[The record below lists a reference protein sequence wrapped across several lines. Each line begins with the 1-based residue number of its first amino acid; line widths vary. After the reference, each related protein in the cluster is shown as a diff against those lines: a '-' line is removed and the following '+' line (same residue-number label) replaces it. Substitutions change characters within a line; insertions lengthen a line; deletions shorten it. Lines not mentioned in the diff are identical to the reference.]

1 MLCKRGLQS
10 RRARWGVGGMLVAAL
25 ILTGCSQGTGIPS
38 ASNPTSGQ
46 ALRTSSSPPSG
57 RARST
62 FRRVGQRP
70 RARSG
75 RTRRNR
81 MDCNLNI
88 LAGLDHDEPIY
99 DGDFADP
106 SALAVSNTLYFYA
119 SSSSPSTYDHG
130 ANVPVIALSRGDG
143 FSGRFLGDALPK
155 VPSWTVSGY
164 QWGPDVWE
172 RPDGTYVL
180 YYSTPATVPLGCLA
194 SPPAHGCVKTTHGE
208 TNAECISRATA
219 TTPTGPFVDNST
231 SAFICPLDEGGAI
244 DPSVFVAS
252 DGTPWLLW
260 KSDGDC
266 CDESTSIYTQQLS
279 SDGLSTAGPPHR
291 LLGATQPWEDKLVE
305 APTMIQDGN
314 HYWLFYS
321 GSLWGHKTYGI
332 GIASCESVTG
342 PCTKP
347 LDHAWVSSDADGV
360 SDQGPGGEE
369 FYETGSIVWMVHHG
383 LAPGQTGN
391 SAQRRLY
398 VDLVAFPPGSSRTS
412 PPGSRRR
419 RWPRRRSTTETL
431 LSRRTPR
438 RHTSRCCTWRACR
451 RPRVTQRSSQ
461 PGRRPAPTSPTRR
474 ATRTSSR
481 RSRHANSRCTSP
493 PWRSSWRLSTS
504 ALAHPRGHDNHG
516 RCSEPVGPDE
526 LSTLHCPG
534 VLAAHSFGTADP
546 WPRKGVTSRP
556 DPGSGRARLGTAW
569 HAWHGPFQAR
579 VSPSAAPLHLVDQ
592 RLLNRGFQE

>member
-1 MLCKRGLQS
+1 MHLSQRGLQQ
-10 RRARWGVGGMLVAAL
+10 RRAKCAVGGLLVAAFVL
-25 ILTGCSQGTGIPS
+25 AGCSQGTSNPS
-38 ASNPTSGQ
+38 ASSPTTAAGLSHVLTPSVRTGQIYVPPGRSATKGPVGANPSQ
-46 ALRTSSSPPSG
+46 AEGLP
-57 RARST
+57 
-62 FRRVGQRP
+62 
-70 RARSG
+70 
-75 RTRRNR
+75 
-81 MDCNLNI
+81 LNI

-119 SSSSPSTYDHG
+119 SSSSPSKYDHG

-219 TTPTGPFVDNST
+219 STPTGPFIDTST

-244 DPSVFVAS
+244 DPSVFVAT

-305 APTMIQDGN
+305 APTMIQDHN
-314 HYWLFYS
+314 RYWLFYS

-398 VDLVAFPPGSSRTS
+398 VDLVAFPPGKLPHLAARQPAAALAAAEIYYGDPSLPKDPKAAYLKVLNLAGVSANASDTALVAAGATACTDLARKKDYQEVVAALEARKLSTYESYLAIILAAQYQCSSRIPEATALLGKALNQL
-412 PPGSRRR
+412 PPTG
-419 RWPRRRSTTETL
+419 
-431 LSRRTPR
+431 
-438 RHTSRCCTWRACR
+438 
-451 RPRVTQRSSQ
+451 
-461 PGRRPAPTSPTRR
+461 
-474 ATRTSSR
+474 
-481 RSRHANSRCTSP
+481 
-493 PWRSSWRLSTS
+493 
-504 ALAHPRGHDNHG
+504 
-516 RCSEPVGPDE
+516 
-526 LSTLHCPG
+526 
-534 VLAAHSFGTADP
+534 
-546 WPRKGVTSRP
+546 
-556 DPGSGRARLGTAW
+556 
-569 HAWHGPFQAR
+569 
-579 VSPSAAPLHLVDQ
+579 
-592 RLLNRGFQE
+592 

>member
-1 MLCKRGLQS
+1 MPHQVVDRWIEAKGTIGPNPPVAHGLQ
-10 RRARWGVGGMLVAAL
+10 
-25 ILTGCSQGTGIPS
+25 
-38 ASNPTSGQ
+38 
-46 ALRTSSSPPSG
+46 
-57 RARST
+57 
-62 FRRVGQRP
+62 
-70 RARSG
+70 
-75 RTRRNR
+75 
-81 MDCNLNI
+81 LNI
-88 LAGLDHDEPIY
+88 LAGLDHDQPIY

-119 SSSSPSTYDHG
+119 SSSSPSKDDHG

-172 RPDGTYVL
+172 RPDSTYVM

-194 SPPAHGCVKTTHGE
+194 TPPATG
-208 TNAECISRATA
+208 ASRQPTA
-219 TTPTGPFVDNST
+219 RPTPSASRGPPRRTPTGPFVDNST

-266 CDESTSIYTQQLS
+266 CDEPTAIYTQQLS
-279 SDGLSTAGPPHR
+279 SDGLSTVGPPHR
-291 LLGATQPWEDKLVE
+291 LLSATQPWEDKLVE

-314 HYWLFYS
+314 HFWLFYS

-347 LDHAWVSSDADGV
+347 LDHAWVASDADGV

-398 VDLVAFPPGSSRTS
+398 VDLVAFPPGKLPHLAAREPAAALAAAEIYYGDPSL
-412 PPGSRRR
+412 PK
-419 RWPRRRSTTETL
+419 
-431 LSRRTPR
+431 TPSLP
-438 RHTSRCCTWRACR
+438 TSRCCTWPECPR
-451 RPRVTQRSSQ
+451 RRMTLRSCQ
-461 PGRRPAPTSPTRR
+461 PERRPAPTLPSKKSYRGNGRGARGAPLLDLRGLSGIILAAQYQCPTRIPE
-474 ATRTSSR
+474 ATAVMDGALNQLPATS
-481 RSRHANSRCTSP
+481 
-493 PWRSSWRLSTS
+493 
-504 ALAHPRGHDNHG
+504 
-516 RCSEPVGPDE
+516 
-526 LSTLHCPG
+526 
-534 VLAAHSFGTADP
+534 
-546 WPRKGVTSRP
+546 
-556 DPGSGRARLGTAW
+556 
-569 HAWHGPFQAR
+569 
-579 VSPSAAPLHLVDQ
+579 
-592 RLLNRGFQE
+592 

>member
-1 MLCKRGLQS
+1 MLLKKHGLQS
-10 RRARWGVGGMLVAAL
+10 RRATWGVACVVVAAFL
-25 ILTGCSQGTGIPS
+25 ATGCSQGTSVPS
-38 ASNPTSGQ
+38 ASSPANAAGISHVLKPSIRTGQVYVPPGRSATKGPVGPNPS
-46 ALRTSSSPPSG
+46 
-57 RARST
+57 RSH
-62 FRRVGQRP
+62 GLP
-70 RARSG
+70 
-75 RTRRNR
+75 
-81 MDCNLNI
+81 LNI
-88 LAGLDHDEPIY
+88 LAGLNHDEPIY

-119 SSSSPSTYDHG
+119 SSSSPSKYDRG

-143 FSGRFLGDALPK
+143 FSGRFLGDAFPK

-172 RPDGTYVL
+172 RPDGSYVL

-219 TTPTGPFVDNST
+219 TTPTGPFVDDST

-252 DGTPWLLW
+252 NGTPWLLW

-279 SDGLSTAGPPHR
+279 GDGLSTAGPPQR

-305 APTMIQDGN
+305 APTMIQDHD

-332 GIASCESVTG
+332 GIASCASVTG

-360 SDQGPGGEE
+360 RDQGPGGEE

-383 LAPGQTGN
+383 LAQGQTGN

-398 VDLVAFPPGSSRTS
+398 VDLVAFPPGKLPHLAANQPAAALAAAEIYYGDPSLPKNPKAAYLKVLHLAGVSATASDPTLVDAGATACTDLAHKKSYREIVAALEARKLSMYESSLAIILAAQYQCSSRIPEATAVM
-412 PPGSRRR
+412 GDA
-419 RWPRRRSTTETL
+419 L
-431 LSRRTPR
+431 NQL
-438 RHTSRCCTWRACR
+438 
-451 RPRVTQRSSQ
+451 
-461 PGRRPAPTSPTRR
+461 PAT
-474 ATRTSSR
+474 
-481 RSRHANSRCTSP
+481 
-493 PWRSSWRLSTS
+493 
-504 ALAHPRGHDNHG
+504 G
-516 RCSEPVGPDE
+516 
-526 LSTLHCPG
+526 
-534 VLAAHSFGTADP
+534 
-546 WPRKGVTSRP
+546 
-556 DPGSGRARLGTAW
+556 
-569 HAWHGPFQAR
+569 
-579 VSPSAAPLHLVDQ
+579 
-592 RLLNRGFQE
+592 

>member
-1 MLCKRGLQS
+1 
-10 RRARWGVGGMLVAAL
+10 VLVAAL
-25 ILTGCSQGTGIPS
+25 ILTGCSQGTGSPS
-38 ASNPTSGQ
+38 ANTPTTSAGLAHVIKPGIRTGQ
-46 ALRTSSSPPSG
+46 IYVPP
-57 RARST
+57 
-62 FRRVGQRP
+62 
-70 RARSG
+70 G
-75 RTRRNR
+75 RTATKGPIGS
-81 MDCNLNI
+81 DPSQSHGLQLNI

-143 FSGRFLGDALPK
+143 FAGRFLGDALPK

-172 RPDGTYVL
+172 RPDGTYVM

-194 SPPAHGCVKTTHGE
+194 TPPTTGCVKTTHGE
-208 TNAECISRATA
+208 TNAECISRATSSS
-219 TTPTGPFVDNST
+219 PTGPFVDNST
-231 SAFICPLDEGGAI
+231 SAFICPLDDGGAI

-266 CDESTSIYTQQLS
+266 CDEATYIYTQQLS
-279 SDGLSTAGPPHR
+279 SDGLSTAGSPHQ

-305 APTMIQDGN
+305 APTMIQDDN

-332 GIASCESVTG
+332 GIASCQSVTG

-360 SDQGPGGEE
+360 HDQGPGGEE

-398 VDLVAFPPGSSRTS
+398 VDLVAFPTGGKLPHLAARQPAAALAAAEIYFGDPSLPKAPKAAYLKVLHLAGVSATASDATLVAAGATACGDLAKKKGYADIVPALEAHKLSVYESYLAIILAAQYQCSSRIPEATTAMQDALNQLPATS
-412 PPGSRRR
+412 
-419 RWPRRRSTTETL
+419 
-431 LSRRTPR
+431 
-438 RHTSRCCTWRACR
+438 
-451 RPRVTQRSSQ
+451 
-461 PGRRPAPTSPTRR
+461 
-474 ATRTSSR
+474 
-481 RSRHANSRCTSP
+481 
-493 PWRSSWRLSTS
+493 
-504 ALAHPRGHDNHG
+504 
-516 RCSEPVGPDE
+516 
-526 LSTLHCPG
+526 
-534 VLAAHSFGTADP
+534 
-546 WPRKGVTSRP
+546 
-556 DPGSGRARLGTAW
+556 
-569 HAWHGPFQAR
+569 
-579 VSPSAAPLHLVDQ
+579 
-592 RLLNRGFQE
+592 

>member
-1 MLCKRGLQS
+1 MGQRKCGLQS
-10 RRARWGVGGMLVAAL
+10 WPSKWRAGGALLAAAL
-25 ILTGCSQGTGIPS
+25 ILTGCTQSAGSRSATSPSTSPGLAHVIQPSIRTGQIYVPPGRSATKGPIGADPSQSHGL
-38 ASNPTSGQ
+38 Q
-46 ALRTSSSPPSG
+46 
-57 RARST
+57 
-62 FRRVGQRP
+62 
-70 RARSG
+70 
-75 RTRRNR
+75 
-81 MDCNLNI
+81 LNI

-119 SSSSPSTYDHG
+119 SSSSSSKDDHG

-172 RPDGTYVL
+172 RPDGTYVM

-194 SPPAHGCVKTTHGE
+194 TPPATGCVKTTHGE

-219 TTPTGPFVDNST
+219 TDPTGPFVDNST
-231 SAFICPLDEGGAI
+231 SAFICPIDEGGAI

-266 CDESTSIYTQQLS
+266 CDKSTSIYTQQLS
-279 SDGLSTAGPPHR
+279 GDGLSIAGPPHR
-291 LLGATQPWEDKLVE
+291 LLGATQPWEDNLVE
-305 APTMIQDGN
+305 APTMIQDNN
-314 HYWLFYS
+314 HFWLFYS

-347 LDHAWVSSDADGV
+347 LDHAWVASDADGV

-391 SAQRRLY
+391 NAQRRLY
-398 VDLVAFPPGSSRTS
+398 VDLVAFPPGKLPHLAARQPAAALAAAEIYYGDPSIPKNPKSAYLKVLHLAGVSATVNDAALVSAGGTACTDLAKKKGYEQIVAALEARHLSMYESYLAIILAAQYQCSSRIPQATAVMTDALNQL
-412 PPGSRRR
+412 PPAS
-419 RWPRRRSTTETL
+419 
-431 LSRRTPR
+431 
-438 RHTSRCCTWRACR
+438 
-451 RPRVTQRSSQ
+451 
-461 PGRRPAPTSPTRR
+461 
-474 ATRTSSR
+474 
-481 RSRHANSRCTSP
+481 
-493 PWRSSWRLSTS
+493 
-504 ALAHPRGHDNHG
+504 
-516 RCSEPVGPDE
+516 
-526 LSTLHCPG
+526 
-534 VLAAHSFGTADP
+534 
-546 WPRKGVTSRP
+546 
-556 DPGSGRARLGTAW
+556 
-569 HAWHGPFQAR
+569 
-579 VSPSAAPLHLVDQ
+579 
-592 RLLNRGFQE
+592 

>member
-1 MLCKRGLQS
+1 MLGKRGLQS
-10 RRARWGVGGMLVAAL
+10 RRTKWGTGALLVAAL
-25 ILTGCSQGTGIPS
+25 VLTGCSQGSGNPS
-38 ASNPTSGQ
+38 ASSPTTGAGLAHVIKPSIRTGQIYVPPGRSATKGPVGTNPSQSHGLQ
-46 ALRTSSSPPSG
+46 
-57 RARST
+57 
-62 FRRVGQRP
+62 
-70 RARSG
+70 
-75 RTRRNR
+75 
-81 MDCNLNI
+81 LNI

-219 TTPTGPFVDNST
+219 TSPTGPFVDNST

-266 CDESTSIYTQQLS
+266 CDEPTSIYTQQLS

-291 LLGATQPWEDKLVE
+291 LLGASQPWEDKLVE
-305 APTMIQDGN
+305 APTMIQDDN

-398 VDLVAFPPGSSRTS
+398 VDLVAFPPGKLPHLAARQPAAALAAAEIYYGDPSLPKDPKAAYLKVLHLAGVSATASDTALVAAGATACTDLANKKGYEDIVATLEARKLSMYESYLAIILAAQYQCSSRIPEATAVMEEALNQL
-412 PPGSRRR
+412 PP
-419 RWPRRRSTTETL
+419 T
-431 LSRRTPR
+431 
-438 RHTSRCCTWRACR
+438 
-451 RPRVTQRSSQ
+451 
-461 PGRRPAPTSPTRR
+461 
-474 ATRTSSR
+474 
-481 RSRHANSRCTSP
+481 N
-493 PWRSSWRLSTS
+493 
-504 ALAHPRGHDNHG
+504 
-516 RCSEPVGPDE
+516 
-526 LSTLHCPG
+526 
-534 VLAAHSFGTADP
+534 
-546 WPRKGVTSRP
+546 
-556 DPGSGRARLGTAW
+556 
-569 HAWHGPFQAR
+569 
-579 VSPSAAPLHLVDQ
+579 
-592 RLLNRGFQE
+592 

>member
-1 MLCKRGLQS
+1 MHLKKQGLQS
-10 RRARWGVGGMLVAAL
+10 RRATWGFGCLVVTAL
-25 ILTGCSQGTGIPS
+25 VLTGCSQGT
-38 ASNPTSGQ
+38 TSQ
-46 ALRTSSSPPSG
+46 SSSSPTTAAGLAPVLKPTIRTGQIYVPPGRSATKGPVGANPSQSRG
-57 RARST
+57 L
-62 FRRVGQRP
+62 P
-70 RARSG
+70 
-75 RTRRNR
+75 
-81 MDCNLNI
+81 LNI
-88 LAGLDHDEPIY
+88 LAGLNRDEPIY

-130 ANVPVIALSRGDG
+130 ANVPVIALTRGDG
-143 FSGRFLGDALPK
+143 FSGRFLGDVLPK

-172 RPDGTYVL
+172 RPDGTYVM

-194 SPPAHGCVKTTHGE
+194 SPPARGCVKTTHGE

-231 SAFICPLDEGGAI
+231 AAFICPLDEGGAI

-266 CDESTSIYTQQLS
+266 CDESTFIYTQQLS

-332 GIASCESVTG
+332 GIASCASVTG

-398 VDLVAFPPGSSRTS
+398 VDLVAFPSGKLPHLAARQPAAALAAAEIYYGDPSLPKDPKAAYLKVLHLAGVPATASDAALAAAGTAACTDLAHKLRYEDIVAALEARKLSMYESSLAIILAAQYECSSRIPEATAVMGAALDQLPATS
-412 PPGSRRR
+412 
-419 RWPRRRSTTETL
+419 
-431 LSRRTPR
+431 
-438 RHTSRCCTWRACR
+438 
-451 RPRVTQRSSQ
+451 
-461 PGRRPAPTSPTRR
+461 
-474 ATRTSSR
+474 
-481 RSRHANSRCTSP
+481 
-493 PWRSSWRLSTS
+493 
-504 ALAHPRGHDNHG
+504 
-516 RCSEPVGPDE
+516 
-526 LSTLHCPG
+526 
-534 VLAAHSFGTADP
+534 
-546 WPRKGVTSRP
+546 
-556 DPGSGRARLGTAW
+556 
-569 HAWHGPFQAR
+569 
-579 VSPSAAPLHLVDQ
+579 
-592 RLLNRGFQE
+592 

>member
-1 MLCKRGLQS
+1 L
-10 RRARWGVGGMLVAAL
+10 LVTAL
-25 ILTGCSQGTGIPS
+25 VLTGCSQGTKSQG
-38 ASNPTSGQ
+38 
-46 ALRTSSSPPSG
+46 SSSPTTAAGLTHVLTPSIRTGQIYVPPG
-57 RARST
+57 RSATKGPIGANPSQSQ
-62 FRRVGQRP
+62 GLP
-70 RARSG
+70 
-75 RTRRNR
+75 
-81 MDCNLNI
+81 LNI
-88 LAGLDHDEPIY
+88 LAGLNHNEPIY

-130 ANVPVIALSRGDG
+130 ANVPAIALTRGDG
-143 FSGRFLGDALPK
+143 FSGRFLGDVLPK

-172 RPDGTYVL
+172 RPDGTYVM

-231 SAFICPLDEGGAI
+231 AAFICPLDEGGAI
-244 DPSVFVAS
+244 DPSVFVAA

-266 CDESTSIYTQQLS
+266 CDESAFIYTQQLS
-279 SDGLSTAGPPHR
+279 SDGLSTAGPPHQ

-305 APTMIQDGN
+305 APTMIQDGR

-383 LAPGQTGN
+383 LARGQTGN

-398 VDLVAFPPGSSRTS
+398 VDLVAFPPGKLPHLAANQPAAALAAAEIYYGDPSLPKDPKAAYLKVLHLAGVSATASDTGLVAAGAAACAELAHKQSYEEIVATLEARKLSMYESSLAIILAAQYECSSRIPEATAVMGAALDQLPATS
-412 PPGSRRR
+412 
-419 RWPRRRSTTETL
+419 
-431 LSRRTPR
+431 
-438 RHTSRCCTWRACR
+438 
-451 RPRVTQRSSQ
+451 
-461 PGRRPAPTSPTRR
+461 
-474 ATRTSSR
+474 
-481 RSRHANSRCTSP
+481 
-493 PWRSSWRLSTS
+493 
-504 ALAHPRGHDNHG
+504 
-516 RCSEPVGPDE
+516 
-526 LSTLHCPG
+526 
-534 VLAAHSFGTADP
+534 
-546 WPRKGVTSRP
+546 
-556 DPGSGRARLGTAW
+556 
-569 HAWHGPFQAR
+569 
-579 VSPSAAPLHLVDQ
+579 
-592 RLLNRGFQE
+592 